1 VENKDKTI
9 DDILVEKWKKKCPGG
24 ASTKK
29 KRKSCVSDALAESDD
44 DTPGEKQVKDALRSL
59 LEEDS
64 EGTYEFLST
73 SSSRTFGDIEK
84 EEVSQDISTS
94 ENSNSSRNP
103 LRKFKLPKKR
113 SKVTSTSGN
122 SGSSGNPLRKF
133 KLPKK
138 KIKPTT
144 SPESST
150 DEETDSGSSTRR
162 KTKTSAKKYLQKV
175 KDKLKNA
182 AVWYLENKDKTID
195 DILVDKWKKK
205 CPGGISTKKKRKQ
218 CVSDALADSDDDTP
232 EEKEIKDA
240 LKSLVEE
247 DSDGAYDFLSKSSS
261 RTFGDIEN
269 EEEIQD
275 KLSEMPEKYE
285 KLWEEDKSK
294 TFTEL
299 ESEFER
305 EKAEKMSKLSN
316 DIKAVFSKVGGQI
329 STKIR
334 SWSRSCTKKSQ
345 TTQSR
350 KCQNEAGR
358 SGQKKQKC
366 REAQS
371 ARRRS
376 CLEEVFEP
384 TPEDSLQDR
393 NIKAELEELAV
404 QDPETGT
411 QLVESCQIP
420 ETIRSKRSPG
430 VGGLGP
436 AASALPA
443 ASCLAVRG
451 TRPRNRNT
459 DQRTVIGKVVFGN
472 IFRTIK
478 AEAAPFLTSQTP
490 TYNTIDPPK
499 ATKDFIDLLGKAKFN
514 GITKGKPVALN
525 DENNFFVNANTV
537 LGTGPLPPNFDPT
550 GFWHDSGKHIND
562 VTTGYQEFESED
574 DFEYLQVNW
583 IQDRDPVSG
592 NIIFENGRERGHF
605 EVTPMEGK
613 ITIGVLPGPPE
624 KVTHLV
630 PAIGEPQRAIGNT
643 LKGNDPFTHVGPKAS
658 NINKGKGA
666 I

>member
-1 VENKDKTI
+1 MGSVT
-9 DDILVEKWKKKCPGG
+9 G
-24 ASTKK
+24 T
-29 KRKSCVSDALAESDD
+29 ESDSTLKMRL
-44 DTPGEKQVKDALRSL
+44 TPIFALILLSCLLLNLTSAQRSA
-59 LEEDS
+59 S
-64 EGTYEFLST
+64 RKTTKNNNCRG
-73 SSSRTFGDIEK
+73 SSSRPSSSRPSSSRPSSSRGRGSTGGRGSAGCRPNNQKPIQ
-84 EEVSQDISTS
+84 EE
-94 ENSNSSRNP
+94 ENQENPNSSRNP
-103 LRKFKLPKKR
+103 LRKFKLPKKK
-113 SKVTSTSGN
+113 SKSTSTLGN
-122 SGSSGNPLRKF
+122 SGSSGNPSRKF

-138 KIKPTT
+138 KVKPTPNA

-150 DEETDSGSSTRR
+150 DSGS
-162 KTKTSAKKYLQKV
+162 SAKKYLQKV

-218 CVSDALADSDDDTP
+218 CVSDALADTDDDTP
-232 EEKEIKDA
+232 EEKEINDA

-299 ESEFER
+299 ETEFER

-350 KCQNEAGR
+350 KCQDEAGR
-358 SGQKKQKC
+358 NGQKKQKC

-393 NIKAELEELAV
+393 NIKADLEELAV
-404 QDPETGT
+404 EDPETGT
-411 QLVESCQIP
+411 QLVESCQILP

-430 VGGLGP
+430 VGGLSP
-436 AASALPA
+436 VAHALPA

-451 TRPRNRNT
+451 ARPRNRNT
-459 DQRTVIGKVVFGN
+459 DQRTVIGKAVFGN

-490 TYNTIDPPK
+490 TYTTIDPPK

-525 DENNFFVNANTV
+525 HENNFFVNANTA
-537 LGTGPLPPNFDPT
+537 LGTGPLPPNFDPRR
-550 GFWHDSGKHIND
+550 FWHDSGKHTND
-562 VTTGYQEFESED
+562 VTTGYQEFESDD

-592 NIIFENGRERGHF
+592 NIIFENGREKGHF

-624 KVTHLV
+624 KVTHLA

-666 I
+666 M